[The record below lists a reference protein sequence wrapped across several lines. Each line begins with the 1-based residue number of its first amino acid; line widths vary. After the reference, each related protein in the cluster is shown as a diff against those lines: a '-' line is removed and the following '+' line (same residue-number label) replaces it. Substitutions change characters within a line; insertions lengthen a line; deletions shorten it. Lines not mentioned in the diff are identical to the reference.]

1 VTQENTGV
9 PRDADEDYSPFT
21 SFDGWSKLWLDQ
33 AAWDREA
40 AALANERDS
49 NSADTVREA
58 LEVAIRSAAVE
69 TGAIEGLYP
78 TDESFTITVATQ
90 ATAWQ
95 EILAEH
101 GESLRKHFEA
111 QLRTYHLVLDAA
123 SGDPPITEAFIRR
136 VHEEICAAQE
146 TYDVVTPA
154 GLQKQRLPLGE
165 YKRQPNHVL
174 RPDGSSQ
181 SYAPVASTAPEMH
194 RLVEELTSL
203 SFKGAHPVLQAAF
216 AHYGIVAI
224 HPFSDGNGRVARAI
238 ASSYLFKAVS
248 VPFLV
253 FSDQRATY
261 IAAVRAAGSGQLQAF
276 ADYASARTLA
286 AMSLIVEVLQAK
298 QFGEAAGYLSTYR
311 SLLVSAGGLTHQE
324 LDTVALSL
332 AEAVAARFQ
341 LQIDAL
347 ERPGGLVLTLGA
359 VGRGPEDIGGYRRPI
374 AGGIASWYLEVT
386 SAPPAAAQLKTE
398 VDVLVAKDRR
408 AVGTFAVRSLHSGRE
423 LHLALSDVHP
433 LITAESA
440 LRLDNFVKTSV
451 AESLAWLTAEAEVA
465 LQRAGYGG

>member
-1 VTQENTGV
+1 MRENV
-9 PRDADEDYSPFT
+9 QAANDADEQYTPFT
-21 SFDGWSKLWLDQ
+21 PFAGWSTLWLDQ
-33 AAWDREA
+33 VAWDRES
-40 AALANERDS
+40 AALTKEREA
-49 NSADTVREA
+49 NSADAVRQA

-123 SGDPPITEAFIRR
+123 SGDPPITEAFMRL

-146 TYDVVTPA
+146 TYEVVTA
-154 GLQKQRLPLGE
+154 VGLQTQPLPLGE
-165 YKRQPNHVL
+165 YKRHPNHVL
-174 RPDGSSQ
+174 RSDGTSQ

-203 SFKGAHPVLQAAF
+203 AFKKAHPILQAAF

-224 HPFSDGNGRVARAI
+224 HPFADGNGRVARAI
-238 ASSYLFKAVS
+238 ASSYLFRSVS

-253 FSDQRATY
+253 FSDQRAGY
-261 IAAVRAAGSGQLQAF
+261 IAAVRAADSGQLQAF
-276 ADYASARTLA
+276 ADYAATRTIA
-286 AMSLIVEVLQAK
+286 AMSLIVEVLQAT
-298 QFGEAAGYLSTYR
+298 QVGEAAAYLATYR

-324 LDTVALSL
+324 LDAVALAL
-332 AEAVAARFQ
+332 AETVQLRFQ
-341 LQIDAL
+341 RQLDAL
-347 ERPGGLVLTLGA
+347 DRPEGLVLALSG
-359 VGRGPEDIGGYRRPI
+359 VGRGPEDVGGYRRPI
-374 AGGIASWYLEVT
+374 VTGIASWYLEMT
-386 SAPPAAAQLKTE
+386 SPPPAAAQLRTE

-408 AVGTFAVRSLHSGRE
+408 AIGTFAVRSLHSGRE
-423 LHLALSDVHP
+423 LHLGLSDVHP

-440 LRLDNFVKTSV
+440 LRLDNFAKTSV
-451 AESLAWLTAEAEVA
+451 AEALAWLTAEAEVA